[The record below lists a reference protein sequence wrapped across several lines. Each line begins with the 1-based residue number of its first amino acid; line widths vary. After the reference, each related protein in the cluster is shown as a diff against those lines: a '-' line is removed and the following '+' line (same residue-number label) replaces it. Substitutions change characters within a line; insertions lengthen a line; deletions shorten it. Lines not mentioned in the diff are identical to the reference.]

1 MAFDKDRFWAH
12 LREPA
17 AWLFYGRKMRKGLK
31 NKDFTILSCNC
42 AAGILYH
49 RYDLPFLTPTI
60 NLWIE
65 QNDFLKFVSDLD
77 YYLAQDLEFI
87 ETDAGYPVAQCG
99 DIRIWFNHYTSEED
113 ARAKWESRKKR
124 IRRDNLFILMSERD
138 GIGREDIVKLG
149 EVPCRGRVIFTSHR
163 YDDIPYAVFLPPYEG
178 EEEVGY
184 YLQKNP
190 LTDRTVMER
199 YFDFTKWLNGEMK

>member
-1 MAFDKDRFWAH
+1 MAFDKDKFWAH
-12 LREPA
+12 VREPVA
-17 AWLFYGRKMRKGLK
+17 RLLYARKMQRELK

-65 QNDFLKFVSDLD
+65 QNDFLKFVSELD
-77 YYLAQDLEFI
+77 YYTAQELVFI

-99 DIRIWFNHYTSEED
+99 DIKIWFNHYTSEAD
-113 ARAKWESRKKR
+113 AREKWESRKKR
-124 IRRDNLFILMSERD
+124 IRKENLFILMSERD
-138 GIGREDIVKLG
+138 GIGREEILKLG
-149 EVPCRGRVIFTSHR
+149 EVPCRGRVIFTSHK
-163 YDDIPYAVFLPPYEG
+163 YEDIPYAVFLPPYEG
-178 EEEVGY
+178 EDQVGY

-190 LTDRTVMER
+190 LTDRTVMEK
-199 YFDFTKWLNGEMK
+199 YFDFTKWLNGEQQ